1 MSAQRF
7 TVERIEAARECIAKL
22 RDSARTGVVIEFRQ
36 RDPLVLELHRALDAF
51 ALQTR
56 QVEQMR
62 EFMDGY
68 RSGRAVDAAKM
79 CGTCAEWGEGGGESA
94 NGLKYC
100 GRNLGNAFFAHESC
114 SRWTDGSPK
123 DGGQ

>member
-56 QVEQMR
+56 QVEHMR
-62 EFMDGY
+62 EVCELIASIYHHGNF
-68 RSGRAVDAAKM
+68 K
-79 CGTCAEWGEGGGESA
+79 AETHNERTLEA
-94 NGLKYC
+94 LL
-100 GRNLGNAFFAHESC
+100 RQLGH
-114 SRWTDGSPK
+114 WPYTPK